1 MYILVLLLLLAL
13 WLPSTTFSK
22 SLDEEEFET
31 TVKVSTKLGKV
42 QGIRQT
48 GIDFFGG
55 IPYAAPPVGN
65 LRWAPPEEPVS
76 WKPHMT
82 LLDATHFGPDCWQV
96 VDPLQ
101 NPLAD
106 PTQMSEDC
114 LYLNIFTPAGLA
126 RSRSKLLPV
135 LVWFH
140 GGAFQQGGARR
151 PEYDGRRLAE
161 RDMVVVTINYR
172 LGSLGFLVSSPDG
185 ILGNF
190 GLMDQRAALYWIQSH
205 IQSFGGD
212 PNKITLFG
220 ESAGAVMIGLHLL
233 MHNPGLFHKAVM
245 QSNPVGYRFRS
256 VVVADFLGDALKR
269 GVDCRDLACLRTE
282 PVEEIMRAQ
291 SSLMGIPRSVGDFF
305 TWGPILTNE
314 LQLTLGGGR
323 GAGGGGGAGGDPRLR
338 PGDSLLT
345 NLEHRSLFRVESYQK
360 HRESAKFAVNVSQP
374 LINLKNVPDEI
385 PIIIGTN
392 LHEGEMFVHSAFPIT
407 MSKAVYW
414 MFVGALFKDSA
425 SRVLKHYRPYVETVE
440 RQAQEIAERQIQ
452 EEEYKQYYT
461 EHREQL
467 EEEYEMLL
475 ALNAS
480 RNDNRPLMTPEAVE
494 SLVRTWHSGGG
505 GGAAAAAAQ
514 DEGGNAGNAFGNLTT
529 YNNKPSW
536 INRIWPWESESETA
550 REERLAMKRRLRELR
565 RKEKQRAKALSEA
578 AKVVVDYRPVMSR
591 IISDYL
597 FRCPSWHYAHSLS
610 HNRVQRGK
618 KNNVYVYR
626 FSQPTHVPG
635 YNECW
640 GKVCL
645 RLVKTPLGYL
655 LRPSIMLTLQC

>member
-1 MYILVLLLLLAL
+1 
-13 WLPSTTFSK
+13 
-22 SLDEEEFET
+22 
-31 TVKVSTKLGKV
+31 
-42 QGIRQT
+42 
-48 GIDFFGG
+48 
-55 IPYAAPPVGN
+55 
-65 LRWAPPEEPVS
+65 
-76 WKPHMT
+76 
-82 LLDATHFGPDCWQV
+82 V
-96 VDPLQ
+96 VDPLL

-190 GLMDQRAALYWIQSH
+190 GLMDQRAAMYWIQSH

-233 MHNPGLFHKAVM
+233 MHNPGLFQKAVM

-291 SSLMGIPRSVGDFF
+291 SRLMGIPRSVGDFF
-305 TWGPILTNE
+305 TWGPVLTNE
-314 LQLTLGGGR
+314 LQLTLGGYGN
-323 GAGGGGGAGGDPRLR
+323 DPGKR

-440 RQAQEIAERQIQ
+440 RQAQDIAEKQIQ
-452 EEEYKQYYT
+452 EEENKQYYT

-467 EEEYEMLL
+467 EQEYEMLL

-494 SLVRTWHSGGG
+494 SLVRTWHSGG
-505 GGAAAAAAQ
+505 AQ
-514 DEGGNAGNAFGNLTT
+514 DQEEHTGNANAFENLTT
-529 YNNKPSW
+529 YTPSFL
-536 INRIWPWESESETA
+536 NRIWPWESESETA
-550 REERLAMKRRLRELR
+550 REERLAMKRRLKEIR
-565 RKEKQRAKALSEA
+565 RKEKHRAKALADA

-610 HNRVQRGK
+610 HNRVQGGK

-640 GKVCL
+640 GKV
-645 RLVKTPLGYL
+645 RTVQGYSDDTSAEYLVHVGSHFY
-655 LRPSIMLTLQC
+655 LTLSLLSFSRVIQRNSHMYFKPWILFEPRTPH

>member
-1 MYILVLLLLLAL
+1 MNLNLGATSKLEIMATTPIRIPYVPRRMYISLLLFILAL
-13 WLPSTTFSK
+13 SLPFTTFSK

-65 LRWAPPEEPVS
+65 LRWAPPEEPAS
-76 WKPHMT
+76 WKPHT
-82 LLDATHFGPDCWQV
+82 LDATHFGPDCWQV
-96 VDPLQ
+96 IDPLL

-305 TWGPILTNE
+305 TWGPVLTNE
-314 LQLTLGGGR
+314 LQLTLG
-323 GAGGGGGAGGDPRLR
+323 GGDPRLR

-452 EEEYKQYYT
+452 EEENKQYYT

-467 EEEYEMLL
+467 EQEYEMLL

-494 SLVRTWHSGGG
+494 SLVRTWHSGG
-505 GGAAAAAAQ
+505 AQ
-514 DEGGNAGNAFGNLTT
+514 DEEEYALKAFGNLTT
-529 YNNKPSW
+529 YKPSW

-550 REERLAMKRRLRELR
+550 REERLAMKRRLREIR
-565 RKEKQRAKALSEA
+565 RKEKQRAKALAEA

-610 HNRVQRGK
+610 HNRVQGGK

-640 GKVCL
+640 GKVRP
-645 RLVKTPLGYL
+645 RL
-655 LRPSIMLTLQC
+655 